1 MVNKS
6 IKVTAAVIQNN
17 NGDILLCQ
25 RPEHKKHGLLWE
37 FPGGKVEPK
46 ETNVDCLIREC
57 KEELGVTIDV
67 IKPYDTVSGD
77 GVTLMFFI
85 AKIHEGNITKY
96 EHKETRW
103 VRPKDVKL
111 YELCPND
118 RRMVQNHPD
127 LF

>member
-6 IKVTAAVIQNN
+6 IKVTAAVIRNN

-67 IKPYDTVSGD
+67 IKP
-77 GVTLMFFI
+77 
-85 AKIHEGNITKY
+85 
-96 EHKETRW
+96 
-103 VRPKDVKL
+103 
-111 YELCPND
+111 
-118 RRMVQNHPD
+118 
-127 LF
+127 